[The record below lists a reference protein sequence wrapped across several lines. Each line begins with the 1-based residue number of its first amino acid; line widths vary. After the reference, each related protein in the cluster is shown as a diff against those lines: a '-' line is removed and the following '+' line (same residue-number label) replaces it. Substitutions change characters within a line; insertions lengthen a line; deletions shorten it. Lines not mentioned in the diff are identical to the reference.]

1 MDDIRALLED
11 SGECTEE
18 RAIAK
23 AKGIVDG
30 SKKVVLN
37 IAVTGESGAGK
48 SSLVNAIRGLTSK
61 PERKNADATA
71 AATAAANPEWAE
83 TGSTETTMEVNMY
96 PHPTMPNV
104 RFWDLPGI
112 GSTQF
117 PEKTY
122 LKNVK
127 FERYDFFILVS
138 CNRFTET
145 DLKIANNI
153 KKQKKNF
160 YFVRSK
166 VDNDVRNDSENEGRK
181 EEEVLHN
188 IRKKCEGNLSKLGG
202 PPVFLITS
210 RDLTKFDFP
219 ALVETL
225 KRDLPSEKR
234 NALEQSLPVFSMQS
248 LDDKYSAFKALV
260 WAMSGASGVIGAT
273 PLPGLSFAVDT
284 AMVLSFLTGVYH
296 SFGLDDKALEKLSE
310 RVDKKILDEVKESEL
325 MQGIAKSMLTSSMLT
340 KLGVASSVEVMSCVI
355 PVVGNFAAAGVSFV
369 TTRGVM
375 QQGLDDL
382 YQVAKKVLE
391 MANLQ

>member
-1 MDDIRALLED
+1 MSDTSRLLED
-11 SGECTEE
+11 SGEHSTEQ
-18 RAIAK
+18 AMAK
-23 AKGIVDG
+23 AKKIVNDLDN
-30 SKKVVLN
+30 VTLN
-37 IAVTGESGAGK
+37 IAITGDTGTGK

-61 PERKNADATA
+61 PNGDATV
-71 AATAAANPEWAE
+71 TAGSAWAP
-83 TGSTETTMEVNMY
+83 TGSVETTKAVNMY

-112 GSTQF
+112 GSLNF

-122 LKNVK
+122 LKAVNFK
-127 FERYDFFILVS
+127 MYDFFMLVS
-138 CNRFTET
+138 SNRFTET
-145 DLKIANNI
+145 DLKLANNI

-234 NALEQSLPVFSMQS
+234 NALEQSLPVYSMQS
-248 LDDKYSAFKALV
+248 LDEKYSSFKKTV
-260 WAMSGASGVIGAT
+260 WALAVVSGGIGAA
-273 PLPGLSFAVDT
+273 PVPGLSFACDT
-284 AMVLSFLTGVYH
+284 AMVMSFLTGVYR
-296 SFGLDDKALEKLSE
+296 SFGLHDKALEKLSE
-310 RVDKKILDEVKESEL
+310 TVDKPILGEVKKSEL
-325 MQGIAKSMLTSSMLT
+325 IQGIGKSMLTTSLQS
-340 KLGVASSVEVMSCVI
+340 KLAVAGGIESVSCLVPI
-355 PVVGNFAAAGVSFV
+355 AGNISAAGVSFL
-369 TTRGVM
+369 TTQAVL
-375 QQGLDDL
+375 QEGLDEL
-382 YQVAKKVLE
+382 YGAAKKVLE
-391 MANLQ
+391 MADLH